1 MEKARKSK
9 QGPQKLN
16 FDDLASIQAELS
28 TIILTLDSII
38 ANAGSVSDSSVFSLN
53 TAKLKEIAK
62 ELQWHCTKVSILRRI
77 ARKLF
82 KSAAAKEK
90 ALGEVQNT
98 FDS

>member
-28 TIILTLDSII
+28 TIILTLDSTI

-53 TAKLKEIAK
+53 TAKLKNIAND
-62 ELQWHCTKVSILRRI
+62 LQWHCKKISILRNI
-77 ARKLF
+77 AHKLF
-82 KSAAAKEK
+82 RIAAAKEK
-90 ALGEVQNT
+90 ALGEVQKT